1 MKGLWLLPTRRRV
14 EIVKRFLANAVA
26 NGLSSP
32 GRILV
37 QDSELAELRAEYDSI
52 ELPPGWSIVG
62 CPEDSICE
70 TTRGALPLYRDLD
83 WVGTVTDDVVPET
96 PGWEAK
102 LLEWQDGRTIVSCDD
117 GSQAPK
123 RMAGAIIWPIAIFRA
138 VGYWVPSGFKHCF
151 VDDLWETLGRETGCW
166 RVRMDVMVRHLHP
179 FGAGGV
185 QDETHFHSYRAD
197 KWANDSALY
206 ADWQAN
212 HKARALSRLS
222 AFLVKVPRKEAA

>member
-14 EIVKRFLANAVA
+14 EIVKRFLEAAVRH
-26 NGLSSP
+26 GMTQP

-37 QDSELAELRAEYDSI
+37 QDVELAELHAEYDSI
-52 ELPPGWSIVG
+52 ALPAGWEILG

-70 TTRGALPLYRDLD
+70 TTRGALPLYRNLD

-96 PGWEAK
+96 ECWESK

-117 GSQAPK
+117 GGQAPR
-123 RMAGAIIWPIAIFRA
+123 RMAGAIIWPISVFRA
-138 VGYWVPSGFKHCF
+138 LGYWVPKGFKHCF

-166 RVRMDVMVRHLHP
+166 RVRMDVMVRHIHP

-185 QDETHFHSYRAD
+185 EDDTHRHSYRAD
-197 KWANDSALY
+197 KWENDSALY
-206 ADWQAN
+206 ADWKLN
-212 HKARALSRLS
+212 HKEKALARLR
-222 AFLVKVPRKEAA
+222 AFLAETQKEAA

>member
-1 MKGLWLLPTRRRV
+1 LLPTRRRV
-14 EIVKRFLANAVA
+14 EIVKRFFAKAVA
-26 NGLSSP
+26 NGMTHP

-37 QDSELAELRAEYDSI
+37 AEAELAELWSQYDSI
-52 ELPPGWSIVG
+52 ELPHGWEIVG
-62 CPEDSICE
+62 SPFDSICE

-96 PGWEAK
+96 SGWEAK

-123 RMAGAIIWPIAIFRA
+123 RMAGAIIWPISVFRA

-185 QDETHFHSYRAD
+185 QDDTHFHSYRSD
-197 KWANDSALY
+197 KWENDSALY
-206 ADWQAN
+206 DDWKLY
-212 HKARALSRLS
+212 HKDKAIARLRS
-222 AFLVKVPRKEAA
+222 FLAQTQKEAA